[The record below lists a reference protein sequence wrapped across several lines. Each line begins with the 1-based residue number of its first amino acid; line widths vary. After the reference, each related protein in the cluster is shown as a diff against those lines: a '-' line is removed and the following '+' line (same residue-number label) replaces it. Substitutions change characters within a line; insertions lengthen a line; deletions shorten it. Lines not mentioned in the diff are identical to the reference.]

1 MQVKVI
7 IICHVEK
14 TVDMT
19 KNNLVICKTTAV
31 IETSNFLLTFYRTW
45 SLVAKERQIYNI
57 THVMVRSRNYKCILK
72 TIERTIVPLCEDRNI
87 EIDMEIMTSIPSTI
101 KETKIVALLNDLFW
115 KMSPC
120 PKCMSS
126 VIPDEDDIIE
136 CSCGVIASVEAA
148 IPRFALQGF
157 IVEVYKLSKTN
168 SRRHF
173 ELEVS

>member
-1 MQVKVI
+1 
-7 IICHVEK
+7 
-14 TVDMT
+14 
-19 KNNLVICKTTAV
+19 
-31 IETSNFLLTFYRTW
+31 
-45 SLVAKERQIYNI
+45 
-57 THVMVRSRNYKCILK
+57 
-72 TIERTIVPLCEDRNI
+72 
-87 EIDMEIMTSIPSTI
+87 
-101 KETKIVALLNDLFW
+101 
-115 KMSPC
+115 
-120 PKCMSS
+120 MSS